1 MNKTFLMLNILVCS
15 SSLSSLTASAINLK
29 QALEAGYENNEEI
42 KNIKNDFLDEIE
54 KFPEALSSFMP
65 RISATANASNNRLK
79 NKSKNV
85 NLNRPA
91 TETERFNK
99 SISLEQP
106 IFNGFSSVAAL
117 KAAQSSFRASRGDYY
132 AKEQEAF
139 LKEIAVYLDCVTA
152 REKFY
157 ISKVSVK
164 SNTTQLEAMQEK
176 LNLGESTETEIA
188 ATRERL
194 ATAEANQAIAYAEF
208 ESAKANF
215 FKTFGVEPMN
225 IEMPEVPNDLPK
237 TLDSLMDI
245 ASQSNP
251 LVDGARH
258 KISAA
263 KSGENSAK
271 GDLLP
276 QVSLRIEGGETEN
289 KPEQT
294 GAQIINNRSVS
305 TTLSMTVPILSK
317 GGAEYSKI
325 RSAKYKTKK
334 SVINFDNTLKEIQS
348 KCKAYWSEY
357 EASKFRIQASEQAVI
372 SAEVAYEGMKQ
383 EEILGSKTII
393 DVLVA
398 EERLYKAREAR
409 VDANK
414 GLVISAYK
422 IKSLVGTLTAKTMKL
437 DVKYFEPETEFKKV
451 KLKIVGI

>member
-1 MNKTFLMLNILVCS
+1 MNKTFLILNILICS
-15 SSLSSLTASAINLK
+15 SSLSSLNASAIDLK
-29 QALEAGYENNEEI
+29 EALEAGYENNEEI

-65 RISATANASNNRLK
+65 RISATANAINNRVK
-79 NKSKNV
+79 NKSKSV

-91 TETERFNK
+91 TETERFSK

-139 LKEIAVYLDCVTA
+139 IKEISVYLDCVTA

-164 SNTTQLEAMQEK
+164 SNKTQLEAMQEK

-188 ATRERL
+188 AVRERL
-194 ATAEANQAIAYAEF
+194 ATAEANEAIAYAEF
-208 ESAKANF
+208 EAAKANF
-215 FKTFGVEPMN
+215 FKTFGVEPVE
-225 IEMPEVPNDLPK
+225 IAMPAVPDDLPK
-237 TLDSLMDI
+237 TLDMLIEI
-245 ASQSNP
+245 ASESNP
-251 LVDGARH
+251 LVDSARH

-263 KSGENSAK
+263 KSLESAAK
-271 GDLLP
+271 GELLP
-276 QVSLRIEGGETEN
+276 QVNFKIEGGENEN
-289 KPEQT
+289 KPEQV
-294 GAQIINNRSVS
+294 GSQIINNRSVS
-305 TTLSMTVPILSK
+305 TSLSMTVPILSK

-334 SVINFDNTLKEIQS
+334 TVINFDSALKEVQS

-357 EASKFRIQASEQAVI
+357 EASKFRVQASEQAVI

-383 EEILGSKTII
+383 EEVLGSKTIV
-393 DVLVA
+393 DVFIA

-422 IKSLVGTLTAKTMKL
+422 IKSLVGALTAKTMKL

-451 KLKIVGI
+451 KLKIVGF